1 MAWERAQHANT
12 RGEEWLGRLINHLD
26 PTTLSQ
32 YDRLAELNE
41 KMLATFS
48 ETSQLTL
55 GGQPAALKFVYGY
68 LKIGGN

>member
-48 ETSQLTL
+48 EASQLTL
-55 GGQPAALKFVYGY
+55 GGQVCLWLLKDCW
-68 LKIGGN
+68 